1 MRSLLMCLF
10 VLGSNLLFGQKLTAQ
25 DHKTDT
31 LPKSDTIRLSP
42 YLGPLPLRSL
52 GNFAVVAS
60 DKHARQTNAGFG
72 VLNTLRGHMPNF
84 DMGAIYSNQ
93 TGDLRFAYPLMVI
106 DGLPF
111 SNQSFDYYNINTFEF
126 ENLYALSSGN
136 AVSMYGTSASRG
148 AFILET
154 KNGRGV
160 LDPTLEFNS
169 TTSYSWEKLESDPIF
184 QVEERT
190 IQQWRFTNAIAFMQ
204 DFGKVDTRV
213 SYTNSFL
220 PKDDLAGDTRR
231 DNHAFKVNTG
241 VDVLRGL
248 NARLI
253 LDHFSSRDLSKNLLG
268 TTNRSNKTLQGNLIL
283 TYKVLSWLTLNSQ
296 TALAQLDK
304 NGASPST
311 ETNAEQKR
319 KLVNLFISVKKSFG
333 SRLAYTA
340 FSGIQYENN
349 GIANS
354 VSAAS
359 GIAGSE
365 RKYVTKTLSMGMGMQ
380 YINALFVDF
389 SYRRDDFSMLPDGNS
404 KPNWSV
410 SSAFNF
416 LDAFNWG
423 SRIAPAAKLRASY
436 GVTSVPYS
444 QGFPYS
450 LDSYWA
456 SFVVNHPKTNM
467 LETGIDLSL
476 LMDRLTLS
484 GTYFYIDEKS
494 PTLIASPGN
503 SGYDQTFIGV
513 GAVKQKGF
521 EAIIA
526 GTPIKRTN
534 ISLLTK
540 LTWGSYDMHVKQPGG
555 YDPSSEPIFL
565 GYHYPDWR
573 GSILNQFELK
583 RFFTTFLIDARKGG
597 NVLQYDYSSADGSL
611 TVQDGTQVKLRDVSL
626 GYSLP
631 TRKTKINMVH
641 VALSFRN
648 IWLIYSKAN
657 QDVEQSV
664 MNPQK
669 SANISLSLN
678 I

>member
-1 MRSLLMCLF
+1 MCLF
-10 VLGSNLLFGQKLTAQ
+10 VLGSNLLFGQRLISH
-25 DHKTDT
+25 DHAVDT
-31 LPKSDTIRLSP
+31 LPKSDTIRLSL
-42 YLGPLPLRSL
+42 YLKPVSLRSL
-52 GNFAVVAS
+52 GNFAVVAN
-60 DKHARQTNAGFG
+60 DKHARQTNAGFS

-84 DMGAIYSNQ
+84 EPGAMYSNQ
-93 TGDLRFAYPLMVI
+93 PGELRFAYPLMVI

-111 SNQSFDYYNINTFEF
+111 SNRSFDYYNLNTFEF

-136 AVSMYGTSASRG
+136 AVSMYGTGASRG

-154 KNGRGV
+154 KNGRDV

-169 TTSYSWEKLESDPIF
+169 TPSLSWEKLESDPIF

-220 PKDDLAGDTRR
+220 PNDAFGRDTRR

-241 VDVLRGL
+241 VDLLRGL
-248 NARLI
+248 DVRLI
-253 LDHFSSRDLSKNLLG
+253 LDHFSSRDRSTDLLG
-268 TTNRSNKTLQGNLIL
+268 TTNLSNKTLQGNLIL

-304 NGASPST
+304 NGTSSAT

-319 KLVNLFISVKKSFG
+319 KLGNLFISFKKSFG
-333 SRLAYTA
+333 SSVTYTA

-349 GIANS
+349 GIAKS
-354 VSAAS
+354 VSTTS

-389 SYRRDDFSMLPDGNS
+389 NYRQDDFNMLPDGNS

-416 LDAFNWG
+416 LDAFNWE
-423 SRIAPAAKLRASY
+423 SRIVPAAKLRASF
-436 GVTSVPYS
+436 GITSVPYS

-450 LDSYWA
+450 LEDSYWTT
-456 SFVVNHPKTNM
+456 FGVNHPKTNM

-484 GTYFYIDEKS
+484 GTYFYIDEKA
-494 PTLIASPGN
+494 PALIASPGN

-513 GAVKQKGF
+513 GAVKQKGL
-521 EAIIA
+521 EAILT

-540 LTWGSYDMHVKQPGG
+540 LIWGSYEIHVKQPGG
-555 YDPSSEPIFL
+555 YDPSIEPIFL

-573 GSILNQFELK
+573 GGILNQLELK

-631 TRKTKINMVH
+631 IRKTNMVQ

-657 QDVEQSV
+657 QDVEESA
-664 MNPQK
+664 MNLQK

-678 I
+678 L